1 MSKVDMN
8 FKVDPELREELNA
21 VCLVYGISVN
31 SWFVTTAKATIRDI
45 KAKYPNEL
53 AGALEIARAKTAKIS
68 KNRKELRKKAVTPI
82 VPHESESTVEVSL
95 IEESQV
101 LNRHRR

>member
-8 FKVDPELREELNA
+8 FKVDEELREELNA
-21 VCLVYGISVN
+21 VCLLYGVSVN

-45 KAKYPNEL
+45 KEKYPKEFAQN
-53 AGALEIARAKTAKIS
+53 LEIARAKTAKIS
-68 KNRKELRKKAVTPI
+68 KNRKELRKKAVTP
-82 VPHESESTVEVSL
+82 VPHESDSTIEVTL
-95 IEESQV
+95 IEESAQA